1 MIVDGEFQIIVKQ
14 SGRGLL
20 KCTVPAF
27 VWSNRGTQ
35 RTLSE
40 S

>member
-1 MIVDGEFQIIVKQ
+1 MIVNGEFQINVKQ
-14 SGRGLL
+14 WSRGLL
-20 KCTVPAF
+20 KCTVAAL
-27 VWSNRGTQ
+27 VWGKRGTQ